1 MSAAQLE
8 PWLLLVGIATPVF
21 SLITAVL
28 GNYLAAAIRQAR
40 AEAETKALQKSV
52 EQLSE
57 RVASL
62 EALIHSMLLANRNTG

>member
-1 MSAAQLE
+1 MTVAQLE
-8 PWLLLVGIATPVF
+8 PWALVIGIATPAF

-62 EALIHSMLLANRNTG
+62 EALIHSMLLANRQGG